1 MSEHPKIGEFS
12 MLAEDNKELTR
23 RHTECWNQ
31 GNVALLEELLAPD
44 FIHHNP
50 DRPDVRSR
58 EDYKRWFAESYRLF
72 PDLHITVVIVVAE
85 ADKGAGL
92 WTFRGTNTG
101 DFELPAPAP
110 ATGKQ
115 VSVSGMNIFRFAEGK
130 IVEEWL
136 QEDTLGML
144 QQLGFMPAAEQAS

>member
-1 MSEHPKIGEFS
+1 MSI
-12 MLAEDNKELTR
+12 EDNKELAR
-23 RHTECWNQ
+23 RHTEYWNQ
-31 GNVALLEELLAPD
+31 GNLALIEELLAHD

-58 EDYKRWFAESYRLF
+58 EDYKRWFAESLRLF
-72 PDLHITVVIVVAE
+72 PDLHITVEDQVVD
-85 ADKGAGL
+85 ADTMAGR
-92 WTFRGTNTG
+92 WYFRGTNTG

-115 VSVSGMNIFRFAEGK
+115 VSVSGMNIFHFAGGK

-136 QEDTLGML
+136 QEDTMGLL
-144 QQLGFMPAAEQAS
+144 QQLGFMPEA

>member
-1 MSEHPKIGEFS
+1 MSI
-12 MLAEDNKELTR
+12 EDNKQLAR

-31 GNVALLEELLAPD
+31 GNVALIEELLAPD

-58 EDYKRWFAESYRLF
+58 EDYKRWFTESLRLF
-72 PDLHITVVIVVAE
+72 PDLHITVEDQVSE
-85 ADKGAGL
+85 ANTMAGR

-101 DFELPAPAP
+101 DFEIPAPAP

-115 VSVSGMNIFRFAEGK
+115 VSVSGMNIFRFAGGK

-136 QEDTLGML
+136 LEDTMGLL
-144 QQLGFMPAAEQAS
+144 QQLGFMPEE